1 MLAER
6 AVLVDLGVLTDPH
19 AAGMLSP
26 SMAALRRLVAGH
38 PGRIPTLPVTLAGLA
53 GRVLWHDAQ
62 VVAAIDAGIDQVVV
76 VGAGYDSRAWR
87 LAGAGVRS
95 FELDHAATQQ
105 DKARRAPRPHPT
117 FVAAD
122 LTTESAA
129 AALVDGGLDPARP
142 ALHIVEGVSMYL
154 AEEVVRARLAELA
167 EAGAPGSR
175 LSIDFYPS
183 AGDTGGRALRRQ
195 RGAQRLA
202 RSGSGEGLRLLVDAA
217 PAATLVEETG
227 WSVVEVVG
235 MRSAAQALVPPGS
248 GLPVDAVDER
258 KTLVAARRA

>member
-6 AVLVDLGVLTDPH
+6 VVLTDIGVLADPH

-26 SMAALRRLVAGH
+26 SMAALRRLVGGH

-62 VVAAIDAGIDQVVV
+62 VVAALDAGIDQVVV

-87 LAGAGVRS
+87 LADAGVRF
-95 FELDHAATQQ
+95 FELDHPATQQ
-105 DKARRAPRPHPT
+105 DKARRAPRPRPT

-122 LTTESAA
+122 LTTQSAA
-129 AALVDGGLDPARP
+129 AALVAGGLDPARP
-142 ALHIVEGVSMYL
+142 ALHVVEGVAMYL

-175 LSIDFYPS
+175 LSIDFYPP
-183 AGDTGGRALRRQ
+183 ADDMGGGALRRQ

-202 RSGSGEGLRLLVDAA
+202 RSGSGEGLRLLVDADR
-217 PAATLVEETG
+217 ATTVVEECG
-227 WSVVEVVG
+227 WTVVEVTG
-235 MRSAAQALVPPGS
+235 MRSAAQVLVPPGS
-248 GLPVDAVDER
+248 GLPLEAVDER
-258 KTLVAARRA
+258 KTLVAARLG